1 MRDLDPRW
9 FRRHIGLVSQ
19 EPVLFACSI
28 ADNIT
33 YGKEDTTKEE
43 VRVLLAFFLNVLLM
57 LHRISDRLRRW
68 PGRPMHKTSSP
79 PLR

>member
-1 MRDLDPRW
+1 MLPPVSCVGGHNLRDLDPRW

-33 YGKEDTTKEE
+33 YGKKDATKEE
-43 VRVLLAFFLNVLLM
+43 VRTLLAFF
-57 LHRISDRLRRW
+57 
-68 PGRPMHKTSSP
+68 
-79 PLR
+79 

>member
-1 MRDLDPRW
+1 MWCVGGHNLRDLDPRW

-43 VRVLLAFFLNVLLM
+43 VRVLLAFF
-57 LHRISDRLRRW
+57 
-68 PGRPMHKTSSP
+68 
-79 PLR
+79 

>member
-33 YGKEDTTKEE
+33 YGKEDATKEE
-43 VRVLLAFFLNVLLM
+43 VSVLLSSTHLGVFKCPPNPLPLSL
-57 LHRISDRLRRW
+57 SD
-68 PGRPMHKTSSP
+68 
-79 PLR
+79 

>member
-33 YGKEDTTKEE
+33 YGKKDATKEE
-43 VRVLLAFFLNVLLM
+43 VRTLLAFF
-57 LHRISDRLRRW
+57 
-68 PGRPMHKTSSP
+68 
-79 PLR
+79 